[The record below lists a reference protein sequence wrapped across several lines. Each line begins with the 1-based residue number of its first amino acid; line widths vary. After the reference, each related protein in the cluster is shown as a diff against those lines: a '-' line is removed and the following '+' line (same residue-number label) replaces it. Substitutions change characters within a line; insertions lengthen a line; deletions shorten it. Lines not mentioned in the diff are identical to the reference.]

1 VDFSRSLSRLKDLGG
16 AMSAAQRASLA
27 AAFAVVVLVM
37 GASTYWLN
45 RTDYALL
52 FADVDPEAANDI
64 VTKLKAQKVAYQLDN
79 GGRAIRVPASRVD
92 ELRLEFTSGGLPSS
106 SRIGFEI
113 FDRTAFGATEFLEQ
127 INYRRAL
134 EGEIARTIGTI
145 SEVAGA
151 RVHIAMARTSLFASK
166 EQPAKASV
174 VLKLR
179 GSRPLSTGTVQ
190 GIANLVAS
198 SVEGLRPEAV
208 VILDSF
214 GRPLA
219 KPAGSDDEPAGG
231 VQMERQQQIERDL
244 TMKVASLLEPVVGAD
259 RARVNVSVRLDAQS
273 EEATEEKWDPNGAVI
288 RSRQATGDAA
298 GGASSA
304 QGLAG
309 SRANLP
315 GQVPVTTAANATAAA
330 PGTSPATLPATPVPN
345 AAPAAASA
353 AVPVLS
359 RGSETTN
366 YEISKVVRH
375 TIRPRGEISRLSVAV
390 ILDNE
395 PVETRN
401 ADGTTAHSTRA
412 RKPEEVQKIQ
422 SLVAA
427 AVGLDAARGDQL
439 TIENVPFEEIPVEL
453 APAPTMWQK
462 VAPQAY
468 EGGRLLGVVALA
480 ALAFFMFVKPLM
492 RRATVTAVP
501 VEAPALPEHQART
514 VRDLEGEISAQLDAA
529 AEEKSAERLK
539 LPVLT
544 RRLAQLTSK
553 EPEHAARLIRMWM
566 SQENR

>member
-1 VDFSRSLSRLKDLGG
+1 
-16 AMSAAQRASLA
+16 MSPSQRASLA

-37 GASTYWLN
+37 GGSTYWLN

-106 SRIGFEI
+106 GRIGFEI

-179 GSRPLSTGTVQ
+179 GNRPLSNGIVQ

-231 VQMERQQQIERDL
+231 MQMERQQQIERDL
-244 TMKVASLLEPVVGAD
+244 TTKVASLLEPVVGAN

-273 EEATEEKWDPNGAVI
+273 EEATEEKWDPNSAVI
-288 RSRQATGDAA
+288 RSRQATGDVA
-298 GGASSA
+298 GGGATV

-315 GQVPVTTAANATAAA
+315 GQIPVATAADTA
-330 PGTSPATLPATPVPN
+330 KTPATADGTATTPPATPVP
-345 AAPAAASA
+345 AAAQSSASA
-353 AVPVLS
+353 ALPMPS

-375 TIRPRGEISRLSVAV
+375 TIRPRGEIARLSVAV

-395 PVETRN
+395 SVETKN
-401 ADGTTAHSTRA
+401 ADGTTAHSTRS
-412 RKPEEVQKIQ
+412 RKPEDVQKIQ

-427 AVGLDAARGDQL
+427 AVGLDAARGDLL
-439 TIENVPFEEIPVEL
+439 TIENVPFEEIPVDV
-453 APAPTMWQK
+453 APTPTMWQK

-468 EGGRLLGVVALA
+468 EGGRVLGVVALA

-492 RRATVTAVP
+492 RRATVTTVP
-501 VEAPALPEHQART
+501 VETPSLPEYQART
-514 VRDLEGEISAQLDAA
+514 VRDLEGVISAQLDAA
-529 AEEKSAERLK
+529 ADEKSAERMK

-544 RRLAQLTSK
+544 KRLAQLSAK

>member
-1 VDFSRSLSRLKDLGG
+1 
-16 AMSAAQRASLA
+16 MSATQRASLA
-27 AAFAVVVLVM
+27 AAFAAVVLIM
-37 GASTYWLN
+37 GASTYWLS
-45 RTDYALL
+45 RTEYTLL

-64 VTKLKAQKVAYQLDN
+64 VAKLKTQKIDYQLDN
-79 GGRAIRVPASRVD
+79 GGRSIRVPAARAD
-92 ELRLEFTSGGLPSS
+92 ELRLEFTSGGLPASG
-106 SRIGFEI
+106 RIGFEI
-113 FDRTAFGATEFLEQ
+113 FDRTAFGATEFLEK

-151 RVHIAMARTSLFASK
+151 RVHIAMAQTSLFASK

-179 GSRPLSTGTVQ
+179 GTRPLSAGTVQ

-198 SVEGLRPEAV
+198 SVEGLRPDAV

-219 KPAGSDDEPAGG
+219 KPAGSDDQPAGG
-231 VQMERQQQIERDL
+231 AQMERQQQIERDL
-244 TMKVASLLEPVVGAD
+244 TTKVASLLEPVVGAD

-273 EEATEEKWDPNGAVI
+273 EEATEEKWDPNGTVI
-288 RSRQATGDAA
+288 RSRQATGDGV
-298 GGASSA
+298 GGGSNA

-315 GQVPVTTAANATAAA
+315 GQVPVATAAA
-330 PGTSPATLPATPVPN
+330 ATPAEPGATPPATPVPP
-345 AAPAAASA
+345 AGQTAAASA

-375 TIRPRGEISRLSVAV
+375 TIRPRGEIARLSVAV

-395 PVETRN
+395 SSETKA
-401 ADGTTAHSTRA
+401 ADGTMTRA
-412 RKPEEVQKIQ
+412 THPRKPEDVQKIQ

-427 AVGLDAARGDQL
+427 AVGLDPARGDQL
-439 TIENVPFEEIPVEL
+439 TIENVPFEEIPVDL
-453 APAPTMWQK
+453 AAKPTLWQR

-468 EGGRLLGVVALA
+468 EGGRLFGIVALG
-480 ALAFFMFVKPLM
+480 ALAFFMFVRPLM
-492 RRATVTAVP
+492 QRATVTAVP
-501 VEAPALPEHQART
+501 VATEALPPHQART
-514 VRDLEGEISAQLDAA
+514 VRDLEGEIAAQLDAA
-529 AEEKSAERLK
+529 ADEKSAERMK

-544 RRLAQLTSK
+544 RRLAQLTTK

>member
-1 VDFSRSLSRLKDLGG
+1 VDFSRQLARLKELGG
-16 AMSAAQRASLA
+16 AMTATQRASLA

-37 GASTYWLN
+37 GGSTYWLN
-45 RTDYALL
+45 RTEYSLL

-64 VTKLKAQKVAYQLDN
+64 VNKLKTQKIDYQLDN
-79 GGRAIRVPASRVD
+79 GGRSIRVPASRAD
-92 ELRLEFTSGGLPSS
+92 ELRLEFASGGLPSS
-106 SRIGFEI
+106 GRIGFEI
-113 FDRTAFGATEFLEQ
+113 FDRTAFGATEFLEK

-151 RVHIAMARTSLFASK
+151 RVHIAMAQSSLFASK

-179 GSRPLSTGTVQ
+179 GNRPLSAGTVQ

-219 KPAGSDDEPAGG
+219 KPAGGDDQPAGG
-231 VQMERQQQIERDL
+231 PQMERQQQIERDL
-244 TMKVASLLEPVVGAD
+244 TTKVASLLEPVVGAD

-288 RSRQATGDAA
+288 RSRQATGDAV
-298 GGASSA
+298 GGGSSA

-315 GQVPVTTAANATAAA
+315 GQVPVATAAA
-330 PGTSPATLPATPVPN
+330 ATAAEPGATPPATPVPS
-345 AAPAAASA
+345 ASQTAAASA
-353 AVPVLS
+353 AVPALS
-359 RGSETTN
+359 HGSETTN

-375 TIRPRGEISRLSVAV
+375 TIRPRGEIARLSVAV

-395 PVETRN
+395 SVDTKN
-401 ADGTTAHSTRA
+401 ADGSMVHSTRA
-412 RKPEEVQKIQ
+412 RKPEDVQKIQ
-422 SLVAA
+422 SIVAA
-427 AVGLDAARGDQL
+427 AVGLDTARGDQL
-439 TIENVPFEEIPVEL
+439 TIANVPFEEIPVE
-453 APAPTMWQK
+453 AVPKPTMWQR

-468 EGGRLLGVVALA
+468 EGGRLFGVVALG
-480 ALAFFMFVKPLM
+480 ALAFFMFVRPLM

-501 VEAPALPEHQART
+501 VAPDALPAHQART
-514 VRDLEGEISAQLDAA
+514 VRDLEGEIAAQLDAA
-529 AEEKSAERLK
+529 ADEKSAERMK

-544 RRLAQLTSK
+544 KRLAQLTAK
-553 EPEHAARLIRMWM
+553 EPEHAARLMRMWM

>member
-1 VDFSRSLSRLKDLGG
+1 
-16 AMSAAQRASLA
+16 MSATQRASLA

-45 RTDYALL
+45 RTEYTLL
-52 FADVDPEAANDI
+52 FADVDPEAASDI
-64 VTKLKAQKVAYQLDN
+64 VTKLKTQKIDYQLDN
-79 GGRAIRVPASRVD
+79 GGRSIRVPAARAD
-92 ELRLEFTSGGLPSS
+92 ELRLEFTSGGTPASG
-106 SRIGFEI
+106 RIGFEI
-113 FDRTAFGATEFLEQ
+113 FDRTAFGATEFLEKV
-127 INYRRAL
+127 NYRRAL

-151 RVHIAMARTSLFASK
+151 RAHIAMAQTSLFASK
-166 EQPAKASV
+166 EQPAKESV

-179 GSRPLSTGTVQ
+179 GTRPLSAGSVQ

-219 KPAGSDDEPAGG
+219 KPAEGEDQPAGG
-231 VQMERQQQIERDL
+231 AQMERQQQIERDL
-244 TMKVASLLEPVVGAD
+244 TTKVASLLEPVIGAD
-259 RARVNVSVRLDAQS
+259 RARVNVSVRLDSQT
-273 EEATEEKWDPNGAVI
+273 EEATEEKWDPNGTVV
-288 RSRQATGDAA
+288 RSHQATGDAA
-298 GGASSA
+298 GGGSSA

-315 GQVPVTTAANATAAA
+315 GQVPVAAA
-330 PGTSPATLPATPVPN
+330 AAAASTESGVTPPATPVPP
-345 AAPAAASA
+345 AGQSAAAG

-375 TIRPRGEISRLSVAV
+375 TIRPRGEIARLSVAV

-395 PVETRN
+395 SAETKS
-401 ADGTTAHSTRA
+401 ADGTVAHSTRA

-439 TIENVPFEEIPVEL
+439 TIENVPFEEIPVDV
-453 APAPTMWQK
+453 AAKPSMWQ
-462 VAPQAY
+462 
-468 EGGRLLGVVALA
+468 R
-480 ALAFFMFVKPLM
+480 
-492 RRATVTAVP
+492 
-501 VEAPALPEHQART
+501 
-514 VRDLEGEISAQLDAA
+514 
-529 AEEKSAERLK
+529 
-539 LPVLT
+539 
-544 RRLAQLTSK
+544 
-553 EPEHAARLIRMWM
+553 
-566 SQENR
+566 